1 MKYAPLLSPTTMQPL
16 VLYDIP
22 GEVPDKSGYWSPNAA
37 KCRYAIRYKRLPY
50 ETRWVAFP
58 DIESTMRALGASPTG
73 KRNGK
78 DVYTVPVLQD
88 PNTGVIVSDSFA
100 IAEYVDRVYPT
111 IPDSV
116 FESEG
121 EKALIKAFDD
131 ALGMATRGALRWMM
145 VCAKEVMVEEVK
157 EWFVTMHEERLG
169 MKWEEI
175 SPAGSELRREQ
186 KDALKAALD
195 VVDGWYRRSGNG
207 KWVQGDRFSY
217 ADCLV
222 GAYMFWYSR
231 VLAKED
237 WEEVS
242 EWNRGRW
249 AKVLK
254 DVEEVCDGSY

>member
-1 MKYAPLLSPTTMQPL
+1 
-16 VLYDIP
+16 
-22 GEVPDKSGYWSPNAA
+22 
-37 KCRYAIRYKRLPY
+37 
-50 ETRWVAFP
+50 
-58 DIESTMRALGASPTG
+58 MRAIGASPTG

-88 PNTGVIVSDSFA
+88 PNTGMVVSDSFA
-100 IAEYVDRVYPT
+100 IVEYVDRVYPT
-111 IPDSV
+111 VPSSGEQFEQPEARQV
-116 FESEG
+116 FEGEG

-145 VCAKEVMVEEVK
+145 VRAKEVMVEEVK
-157 EWFVTMHEERLG
+157 EWFVAMHEERLG
-169 MKWEEI
+169 IKWEEI
-175 SPAGSELRREQ
+175 SPEGSDVRREH

-195 VVDGWYRRSGNG
+195 VVDGWYRRSGDG

-222 GAYMFWYSR
+222 GAYMFWYNR

-237 WEEVS
+237 WEEVC
-242 EWNRGRW
+242 EWNGGRW

-254 DVEEVCDGSY
+254 DVEEVCGGSY